1 MRDCAVL
8 TCKQTSTCLE
18 YLILCD
24 TLPVQLNS
32 SIFIIPFNSHQVFD
46 ISKLSGCAW
55 LIIFDTVSLLFKHKQ
70 AYYFDSFP
78 WTIIGCQSCKDK
90 SPHSRIDYIH
100 SNVVALCAFDRWKT
114 NKTVQT
120 SIPTVNWKS
129 VWQAVLFLSLFQ
141 PQSVFYAL
149 VIFSYWLFYSLKL
162 YNKNLYTGF
171 IYLWFHRCPLTQVW
185 PSKISLYYL

>member
-1 MRDCAVL
+1 MR
-8 TCKQTSTCLE
+8 
-18 YLILCD
+18 
-24 TLPVQLNS
+24 
-32 SIFIIPFNSHQVFD
+32 
-46 ISKLSGCAW
+46 
-55 LIIFDTVSLLFKHKQ
+55 TVSLLFKHKQ

-78 WTIIGCQSCKDK
+78 WTIIGCQNCKDK

-141 PQSVFYAL
+141 TQSVFYAL
-149 VIFSYWLFYSLKL
+149 VIFSYWLFYSMKL
-162 YNKNLYTGF
+162 YNKNLYNGF

-185 PSKISLYYL
+185 PSKISLYYLWICILFIYRCYWL